1 MAESETKIL
10 VEDDA
15 LGPEEVS
22 AIQSEIRALEGE
34 FDYEGH
40 NEEYVKYRL
49 YVDRVFD
56 GRRDESRILRAMR
69 AKLFDDDFMQRLR
82 DTLHDF
88 STASLPFTNVHTTC
102 VTAHVP
108 WGPCT
113 WHVNDLTKG
122 LRANLVFTLNYV
134 YYLDMGGRFEG
145 GNLLVSYDNVRQK
158 ERGGW
163 EPVSVPTVHRV
174 VEPRS
179 NRLVILPTVYWHM
192 VELTKV
198 DDWKRPLDGRVSV
211 NGHVGFRLA

>member
-1 MAESETKIL
+1 LAESDPKIL

-15 LGPEEVS
+15 LAPDDVS
-22 AIQSEIRALEGE
+22 AIQSEIRALEDQFE
-34 FDYEGH
+34 YEDH
-40 NEEYVKYRL
+40 NDEYVKYRL
-49 YVDRVFD
+49 YLDRIFD
-56 GRRDESRILRAMR
+56 GRRDESRTLRAMQ
-69 AKLFDDDFMQRLR
+69 AKLFDDDFMLRLR

-88 STASLPFTNVHTTC
+88 SAASLPFTNVHTTS

-113 WHVNDLTKG
+113 WHVNDMTRS
-122 LRANLVFTLNYV
+122 LRDKVVFTFNYV

-158 ERGGW
+158 ERFGW
-163 EPVSVPTVHRV
+163 EPVSLPTVHRV
-174 VEPRS
+174 VEPRN
-179 NRLVILPTVYWHM
+179 NRLVVLPTVYWHM

-198 DDWKRPLDGRVSV
+198 DDWKKPLDGRISV